1 MNKKLSTMIQH
12 KSQHTIKPFS
22 KEAVFL
28 KGTEIAGVG
37 DSPTCSPNSMG
48 GIFAL
53 KSVSL
58 S

>member
-1 MNKKLSTMIQH
+1 MIQH
-12 KSQHTIKPFS
+12 KSQHNIKPFS